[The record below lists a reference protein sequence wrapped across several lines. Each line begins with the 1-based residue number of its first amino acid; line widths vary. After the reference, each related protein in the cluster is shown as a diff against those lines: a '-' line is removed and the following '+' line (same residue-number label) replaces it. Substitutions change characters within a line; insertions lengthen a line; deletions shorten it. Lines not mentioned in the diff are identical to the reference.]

1 MKEPTMIDG
10 FRQLCAFLDDTDPFV
25 MFVVVP
31 IAVVLLAC
39 FVFPARGDRWK

>member
-10 FRQLCAFLDDTDPFV
+10 FRQLCAFLDDTDSFV

-31 IAVVLLAC
+31 IGVALLVWIA
-39 FVFPARGDRWK
+39 FPSRDERW

>member
-1 MKEPTMIDG
+1 MIDG

-31 IAVVLLAC
+31 VAVVLLAC